1 LSKVNHGEGRASTRD
16 DVSSLASNPDTKK
29 DIPDKAHGQNPPLGE
44 TKSRSG
50 DASASYSSHDPDTN
64 RPKSLLSSP
73 VDEATQHDI
82 AMQQRLL
89 ASCERVNLLSMPSL
103 TLDDYP
109 NNWEFD
115 QAKKMRDIFLM
126 GGSVSLGAFIVA
138 LTGIVHPVIA
148 GISFG
153 VFVLCCVLAFTSL
166 QSIVTGRATLY
177 ELAAK
182 RNLLVSQARSHVQ
195 FLEGVSGL
203 AWRCSALG
211 RYNRHLYNNQFNVLI
226 QYSKA
231 NQLHRVLSSP
241 RHFRLYAQFVVE
253 AQRAYK
259 KLQTIYLSEGGEI
272 NLSH

>member
-1 LSKVNHGEGRASTRD
+1 MSKVNHGEGRASTRD
-16 DVSSLASNPDTKK
+16 DVSSLASAPDTKK
-29 DIPDKAHGQNPPLGE
+29 NSPDKAHGQNPPSGE
-44 TKSRSG
+44 TKNRSE
-50 DASASYSSHDPDTN
+50 DASVGYDSHDPHNDKS
-64 RPKSLLSSP
+64 KSLLNYP
-73 VDEATQHDI
+73 LDEATQHDI
-82 AMQQRLL
+82 ATQQRLL
-89 ASCERVNLLSMPSL
+89 ASCERVNLLNIPSL

-148 GISFG
+148 GIAFG

-182 RNLLVSQARSHVQ
+182 RNFLVSQARSHVQ

-211 RYNRHLYNNQFNVLI
+211 RYNRHLYNNQFNALI

-231 NQLHRVLSSP
+231 NQLHRVLNNP

-272 NLSH
+272 NLSP